1 MSGVIDD
8 DLWFELFKP
17 QQNHL
22 VPNASWGGVM
32 YETYGAEQ
40 DYILAQPTQ
49 NVWTWVDCD
58 GGTALVSGFA
68 YVNRLGYFVCEVGM
82 ADLIEISISR
92 DCDDC
97 DEADDG
103 LCEACAE
110 EAGEEQWSWANE
122 PSLTAGERNR

>member
-1 MSGVIDD
+1 MSDNLLTD

-22 VPNASWGGVM
+22 NPNAPWGGVM

-82 ADLIEISISR
+82 ADFIEISISR
-92 DCDDC
+92 DCEDC
-97 DEADDG
+97 DASDDG
-103 LCEACAE
+103 VCQACV
-110 EAGEEQWSWANE
+110 GEYENDEWEFALS
-122 PSLTAGERNR
+122 ERNR

>member
-1 MSGVIDD
+1 MTTNLIDE

-22 VPNASWGGVM
+22 NPNASWGGVM
-32 YETYGAEQ
+32 YETFGVEQ

-49 NVWTWVDCD
+49 NVWTWVDSD

-82 ADLIEISISR
+82 ADFVEITISR
-92 DCDDC
+92 DCEVCDALIDEVCQECAVEYEDD
-97 DEADDG
+97 DWEFA
-103 LCEACAE
+103 L
-110 EAGEEQWSWANE
+110 S
-122 PSLTAGERNR
+122 ERLR